1 MNMVTKKLLY
11 RCPILLLLVAFFVAS
26 VGVSCSHSQQNAK
39 IISDAERI
47 VDEYPDSALV
57 LLGAIDPAEL
67 TVDSV
72 KAKYYYV
79 MAFAHD
85 GQSRIAFS
93 DSLISFSNEFY
104 RGKNLKRSIRS
115 ATLLASYK
123 FRIGERATAL
133 EMLDSLSSLKDVP
146 DSLLIEPLSK
156 QVQLTAYDNDNEMYI
171 RRLMAIDK
179 SPDRQSQYKFWL
191 YFALLFNGKS
201 DEALD
206 VINNL
211 INSTTAEDESKERF
225 VYEYEKLDVLIE
237 LRKFEKSAH
246 RADSLVNACTNES
259 SIPYILLWKS
269 LAKLNMHDFTGS
281 AVELA
286 KADSLTLNIPTDE
299 RRYFN
304 SFAHIIRT
312 VLDYQRTGK
321 VSFLPFAKIY
331 NSQRDNLFDAQY
343 LQQEATQRALEI
355 ENQRFILKSKN
366 DRQTAMIIIIVLV
379 ALIVSGALLWYALN
393 KKRKT
398 LEVLERNEILQR
410 LADESK
416 NSQKD
421 SSSNEILRRA
431 MLQQLGIIKMV
442 AETPTEQNR
451 EMLRKLSSVES
462 DTGASLVNWES
473 VYGIIDNLY
482 SGFYSRL
489 HKRHGSILTDKEEQI
504 IALMVA
510 GFSTKEI
517 SVITGQTTA
526 TIYVRKSSVRKK
538 LGVAEKEDIVAF
550 LRQKADD

>member
-1 MNMVTKKLLY
+1 MAIKDILY
-11 RCPILLLLVAFFVAS
+11 RCPILLILVAFIAACI
-26 VGVSCSHSQQNAK
+26 GVSCSHSQQNAK

-47 VDEYPDSALV
+47 VDEYPDSALNM
-57 LLGAIDPAEL
+57 LEAIDPAEF
-67 TVDSV
+67 TIDSV
-72 KAKYYYV
+72 RAKYYYM

-85 GQSRIAFS
+85 EQNRVAFS
-93 DSLISFSNEFY
+93 DSLISFSDEFY
-104 RGKNLKRSIRS
+104 RGKDLKRSIRS

-133 EMLDSLSSLKDVP
+133 EILDSLSSLKDVP
-146 DSLLIEPLSK
+146 DSLLIDPLSK
-156 QVQLTAYDNDNEMYI
+156 QVQLMAYDDDNEMYI

-206 VINNL
+206 VMNDL
-211 INSTTAEDESKERF
+211 INSTTAEDESKQRF

-237 LRKFEKSAH
+237 LRKFEESVQ
-246 RADSLVNACTNES
+246 RADSLINSCTDES
-259 SIPYILLWKS
+259 ATPYILLWKS
-269 LAKLNMHDFTGS
+269 LAKLNMHDFAGS
-281 AVELA
+281 ADELS
-286 KADSLTLNIPTDE
+286 KADSLALDIPTDE

-304 SFAHIIRT
+304 SFAHIIGT

-355 ENQRFILKSKN
+355 ENQRLILKSKN

-379 ALIVSGALLWYALN
+379 ALIVSGALLWYAL
-393 KKRKT
+393 KRKRKA

-410 LADESK
+410 LVDESK
-416 NSQKD
+416 SSQKD

-442 AETPTEQNR
+442 AETPTQQNR

-462 DTGASLVNWES
+462 DTDASLVNWES
-473 VYGIIDNLY
+473 VYGMIDNLY

-504 IALMVA
+504 IALIVA

-517 SVITGQTTA
+517 SVITGQTAA

-550 LRQKADD
+550 LRQEADD

>member
-1 MNMVTKKLLY
+1 MNMVTQKLLY

-67 TVDSV
+67 TQDSL
-72 KAKYYYV
+72 KAKYYLV
-79 MAFAHD
+79 SASAHD
-85 GQSRIAFS
+85 RQSHIALS
-93 DSLISFSNEFY
+93 DSMISFSNDYY
-104 RGKNLKRSIRS
+104 RGTDLKRSVRS

-171 RRLMAIDK
+171 RRLMAINK

-206 VINNL
+206 VINDL
-211 INSTTAEDESKERF
+211 INSTTAEDEPKERF

-237 LRKFEKSAH
+237 LRKFEESVH
-246 RADSLVNACTNES
+246 RADSLGNACTNES

-269 LAKLNMHDFTGS
+269 LAKLNMHDFSGS

-286 KADSLTLNIPTDE
+286 KADSLTLNIPIDE

-304 SFAHIIRT
+304 SFAHIIET

-321 VSFLPFAKIY
+321 VSFLPFAKI
-331 NSQRDNLFDAQY
+331 
-343 LQQEATQRALEI
+343 
-355 ENQRFILKSKN
+355 
-366 DRQTAMIIIIVLV
+366 
-379 ALIVSGALLWYALN
+379 
-393 KKRKT
+393 
-398 LEVLERNEILQR
+398 
-410 LADESK
+410 
-416 NSQKD
+416 
-421 SSSNEILRRA
+421 
-431 MLQQLGIIKMV
+431 
-442 AETPTEQNR
+442 
-451 EMLRKLSSVES
+451 
-462 DTGASLVNWES
+462 
-473 VYGIIDNLY
+473 
-482 SGFYSRL
+482 
-489 HKRHGSILTDKEEQI
+489 
-504 IALMVA
+504 
-510 GFSTKEI
+510 
-517 SVITGQTTA
+517 
-526 TIYVRKSSVRKK
+526 
-538 LGVAEKEDIVAF
+538 
-550 LRQKADD
+550 